1 MPRHESLPENN
12 SLHPWRSA
20 TRPGGWGLEIR
31 GLHLPIS
38 VAKLGLTQKHDLN
51 GFGNQQIWD
60 VAEERARGNL
70 QKGPTSHVQGLS
82 IFSPTN
88 VVFCKSGAVF

>member
-1 MPRHESLPENN
+1 
-12 SLHPWRSA
+12 
-20 TRPGGWGLEIR
+20 
-31 GLHLPIS
+31 